1 MTQMTVTKA
10 HKTTWGSYTDR
21 KDSYDDDADI
31 TAFIQLCKKDSNLH
45 QYLSTYLP
53 KKSLRF
59 KPKMNGIYGVD
70 LSIITEDGKVCATI
84 DIERWSQ
91 WNEDWP
97 SYYRYI
103 HFLGRKEKFLNQYN
117 VPFFMAFMN
126 YSRTKVLMIS
136 EQDIRKYPTIDK
148 YFKHKRVTDRVKEL
162 PMSDGYVY
170 GKGITNR
177 EKELFHCHQ

>member
-21 KDSYDDDADI
+21 KNSYDDDADI

-70 LSIITEDGKVCATI
+70 LSIITEDGKVCAKI
-84 DIERWSQ
+84 DIERW
-91 WNEDWP
+91 
-97 SYYRYI
+97 
-103 HFLGRKEKFLNQYN
+103 
-117 VPFFMAFMN
+117 
-126 YSRTKVLMIS
+126 
-136 EQDIRKYPTIDK
+136 
-148 YFKHKRVTDRVKEL
+148 
-162 PMSDGYVY
+162 
-170 GKGITNR
+170 
-177 EKELFHCHQ
+177 